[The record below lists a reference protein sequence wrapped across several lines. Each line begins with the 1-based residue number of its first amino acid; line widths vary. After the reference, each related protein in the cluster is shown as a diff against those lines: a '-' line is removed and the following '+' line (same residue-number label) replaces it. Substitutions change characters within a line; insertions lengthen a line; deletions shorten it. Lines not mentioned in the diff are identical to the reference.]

1 MLPGLSRTKSRWCQH
16 SGLNMTTLRFL
27 ADMNLSPLTVESL
40 RREGWDIIRVSSLLP
55 ADATDEEI
63 LELARQEARVVI
75 TQDLDFSA
83 LLALKGHDQPSLL
96 TLRLLVS
103 SPEAVTRRLLQI
115 LPQVEEALRQG
126 SAITVED
133 IAVRVRR
140 LPIRW
145 S

>member
-1 MLPGLSRTKSRWCQH
+1 
-16 SGLNMTTLRFL
+16 MTVLRFL

-55 ADATDEEI
+55 VDATDQEI
-63 LELARQEARVVI
+63 LELARREGRVLV

-83 LLALKGHDQPSLL
+83 LLALGGHHQPSLL

-103 SPEAVTRRLLQI
+103 SPETVTRRLLQV

-126 SAITVED
+126 SAVTVAD
-133 IAVRVRR
+133 VTVRVRR

-145 S
+145 SG